1 MILVLDR
8 AVNRLAPI
16 GHCFATE
23 SPPFELQPVRRPV
36 QWAKTS
42 GKNRVNSTPCG
53 GISQQN
59 ETRPITRW
67 PRFFMESHHHTPPTA
82 TVEPVR
88 GPVRYGSTR
97 ARLFSC
103 VSSGF
108 GGVSTDPQ
116 AAAQWSGVTRR

>member
-8 AVNRLAPI
+8 AVDFLVPI
-16 GHCFATE
+16 GHCFATKLL
-23 SPPFELQPVRRPV
+23 PLQLQPVRRPV
-36 QWAKTS
+36 QWPETS
-42 GKNRVNSTPCG
+42 GKIRAIATPCG

-67 PRFFMESHHHTPPTA
+67 PRFFMESHHRTPPPA

-88 GPVRYGSTR
+88 GPVRYCSTR

-103 VSSGF
+103 VSSGCCL
-108 GGVSTDPQ
+108 DPQ